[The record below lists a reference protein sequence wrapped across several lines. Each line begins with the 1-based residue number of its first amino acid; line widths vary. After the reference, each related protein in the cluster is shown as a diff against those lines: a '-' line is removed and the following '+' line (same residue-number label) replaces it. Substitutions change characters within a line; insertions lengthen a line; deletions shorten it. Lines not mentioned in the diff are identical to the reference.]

1 MDEEDKNELDDV
13 LENAG
18 DDFEKPYSFLQKK
31 VKNFNEIVKEEIQ
44 KIREES
50 LSIAQMFA

>member
-1 MDEEDKNELDDV
+1 MDDDDKEQLSDV

-18 DDFEKPYSFLQKK
+18 DDFEKPYSFLKNK
-31 VKNFNEIVKEEIQ
+31 VKDFDTLMKEEMQ

-50 LSIAQMFA
+50 LELTHSFA